1 MFETEKIVSFSFIS
15 DILVHISLFV
25 AAALIFVLYI
35 TSKDSRIY
43 KYLKVHNGPT
53 PLPIIGNALSFIGP
67 HESKKCYSKVT

>member
-1 MFETEKIVSFSFIS
+1 MFGIEKVVNLSFIS

-25 AAALIFVLYI
+25 IAALVFVLYI

-53 PLPIIGNALSFIGP
+53 PLPIIGNALSFIRP
-67 HESKKCYSKVT
+67 HESKK